1 MLVLGRPGRLG
12 LAVGAAAVLAICP
25 AINAQAATGS
35 IQYFNVSGQGFRITN
50 PPDNVCLTLRVR
62 ADEIDND
69 TNKSV
74 SVYLGTACNTFVTTL
89 APGRGVSHVGGPQSV
104 RVIG

>member
-1 MLVLGRPGRLG
+1 MPPPESDDGDVPHRRADGGDGRASSP
-12 LAVGAAAVLAICP
+12 C
-25 AINAQAATGS
+25 AATRRC
-35 IQYFNVSGQGFRITN
+35 YFNVSGQGFRITN

-69 TNKSV
+69 PKKSV